1 MPANCS
7 HLDTIREVTPSARG
21 CEECLK
27 TGSVWVHLRLC
38 RTCGHVGCCDDSPN
52 RHATKHFHA
61 TGHPIIEGYDPPRG
75 MGLVLYRGDLAR
87 SLRPCHA
94 AARSNPTLLLKLR
107 VRGNARV
114 AHRIPAHSDRREHIS
129 GRRTVAGQFARALL
143 AAIVVV
149 LGAAHMIASSG
160 ARSERLAPPPRVPY
174 NTPRACGMAFARR
187 RCVIGFA

>member
-52 RHATKHFHA
+52 RHATEHFHA

-75 MGLVLYRGDLAR
+75 MGLVLYRRDLAR

-94 AARSNPTLLLKLR
+94 AARSNPTLLLMLR
-107 VRGNARV
+107 IQNRTRWY
-114 AHRIPAHSDRREHIS
+114 RRHQHTWSLLGKRAGRS
-129 GRRTVAGQFARALL
+129 GDALL
-143 AAIVVV
+143 QLRPSAK
-149 LGAAHMIASSG
+149 
-160 ARSERLAPPPRVPY
+160 EC
-174 NTPRACGMAFARR
+174 NQMAFVKRR
-187 RCVIGFA
+187 